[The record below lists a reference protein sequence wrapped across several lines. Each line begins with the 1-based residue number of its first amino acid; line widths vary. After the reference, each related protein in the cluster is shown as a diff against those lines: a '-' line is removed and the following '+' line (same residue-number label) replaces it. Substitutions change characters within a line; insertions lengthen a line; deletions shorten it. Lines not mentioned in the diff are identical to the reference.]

1 MFLPLTKSV
10 SLTETLDCG
19 AWLGLLSD
27 KVALNDFQMLET
39 CLMEI
44 EYSLF
49 LSLDG
54 WCPKSGLWGKLVT
67 WAKTSV
73 WLSWLMSNFWFLRKT
88 HDLSKKPQGDCPV
101 CMDRFNSVVPV
112 LAGGSVFIFPLHIGL
127 LFPGVLAVLTWILV
141 FTFSVCMSVL
151 WPMTYNL
158 WPIYW
163 GRYFKLLFV

>member
-44 EYSLF
+44 EYSLS

-88 HDLSKKPQGDCPV
+88 HDLSKKPQGDCPGWCPNTCLWWKLV
-101 CMDRFNSVVPV
+101 TWVKPQGDVSWLMSNS
-112 LAGGSVFIFPLHIGL
+112 GL
-127 LFPGVLAVLTWILV
+127 WGKLVTWVKPQGDVSWLMLIDSL
-141 FTFSVCMSVL
+141 
-151 WPMTYNL
+151 
-158 WPIYW
+158 
-163 GRYFKLLFV
+163 

>member
-19 AWLGLLSD
+19 AWLGLLFD

-44 EYSLF
+44 EYSLS

-88 HDLSKKPQGDCPV
+88 HDLSKKPQGDVSWLMSNSGLWGKLVTWVKNLRVMCPGWCWLIHCRLGDWPGLGWMLDMASDGCRLYDNV
-101 CMDRFNSVVPV
+101 RNVS
-112 LAGGSVFIFPLHIGL
+112 GSGE
-127 LFPGVLAVLTWILV
+127 
-141 FTFSVCMSVL
+141 CE
-151 WPMTYNL
+151 Y
-158 WPIYW
+158 
-163 GRYFKLLFV
+163 

>member
-44 EYSLF
+44 EYSLS

-88 HDLSKKPQGDCPV
+88 HDLSK
-101 CMDRFNSVVPV
+101 NLSVIV
-112 LAGGSVFIFPLHIGL
+112 LADV
-127 LFPGVLAVLTWILV
+127 VVVDILV
-141 FTFSVCMSVL
+141 
-151 WPMTYNL
+151 
-158 WPIYW
+158 
-163 GRYFKLLFV
+163 KLLVFHEEKPVETVKVNHWRFCWGWWRLGSCISRLLHWWWRDPAGRISC

>member
-44 EYSLF
+44 EYSLS

-54 WCPKSGLWGKLVT
+54 WCPKSGLWGK
-67 WAKTSV
+67 
-73 WLSWLMSNFWFLRKT
+73 T
-88 HDLSKKPQGDCPV
+88 HDLSK
-101 CMDRFNSVVPV
+101 NLSVIV
-112 LAGGSVFIFPLHIGL
+112 LADV
-127 LFPGVLAVLTWILV
+127 VVVDILV
-141 FTFSVCMSVL
+141 
-151 WPMTYNL
+151 
-158 WPIYW
+158 
-163 GRYFKLLFV
+163 KLLVFHEEKPVEQFGGEIIEGSTEADDV